1 MHTDMR
7 ETDLRLTATQPV
19 ITRQT
24 HRATALPQ
32 TVVLL
37 AKLTLQQW
45 RRQEGRGRKASPVG
59 GSPKIM

>member
-7 ETDLRLTATQPV
+7 ETDLRLPATQPV

-24 HRATALPQ
+24 HRTTALPQ

-37 AKLTLQQW
+37 AKLTL
-45 RRQEGRGRKASPVG
+45 EL
-59 GSPKIM
+59 